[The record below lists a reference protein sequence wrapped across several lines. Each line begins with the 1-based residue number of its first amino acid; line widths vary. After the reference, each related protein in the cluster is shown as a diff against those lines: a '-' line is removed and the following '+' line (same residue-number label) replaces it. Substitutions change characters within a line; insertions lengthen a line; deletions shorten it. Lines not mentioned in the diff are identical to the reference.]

1 MTFYSFLNSL
11 LGDVLLVSNG
21 KALTGAYFVGQKNFP
36 DINITRWVNTPD
48 LEVFAKTKA
57 QLAEYFK
64 GERKHFDIEYQ
75 LQGNT
80 LQNKVWAALIQ
91 IPSGETISYKNIAN
105 IINEPKSI
113 RHVANSVGNNPIII
127 IVPCHRVI
135 GSNGKLTGYSAGL
148 DTKKKL
154 LELEKQYYKD
164 KEQYTADF
172 HDTRLNANF
181 MWAYQM

>member
-1 MTFYSFLNSL
+1 VTFYSFLNSL
-11 LGDVLLVSNG
+11 LGDILLVSNG
-21 KALTGAYFVGQKNFP
+21 KALTGTYFVGQKNFP
-36 DINITRWVNTPD
+36 DISITRWVNMPD
-48 LEVFAKTKA
+48 LEIFTKTKT
-57 QLAEYFK
+57 QLEGYFE

-80 LQNKVWAALIQ
+80 LQNKVWAALTK

-148 DTKKKL
+148 DRKKKL
-154 LELEKQYYKD
+154 LELEKQYYKG
-164 KEQYTADF
+164 KEQYKADV
-172 HDTRLNANF
+172 HHKRPNANF
-181 MWAYQM
+181 L